1 MWIMFYLLF
10 TCSRS
15 NLDNSLMGKYICK
28 MLQDLKVPTKGVN
41 YPVKKEQKNCEQ
53 TGKVV
58 HTIPINLTQYLPP
71 SQQFT
76 TA

>member
-1 MWIMFYLLF
+1 
-10 TCSRS
+10 
-15 NLDNSLMGKYICK
+15 
-28 MLQDLKVPTKGVN
+28 MLQDFKDTNQRCQKSQNHAKHSKVQLSGQ
-41 YPVKKEQKNCEQ
+41 KKEQKNCEQ
-53 TGKVV
+53 TGKIV

>member
-1 MWIMFYLLF
+1 
-10 TCSRS
+10 
-15 NLDNSLMGKYICK
+15 MGKYICK

-41 YPVKKEQKNCEQ
+41 YLVKKEQKNCEQ

-76 TA
+76 TAWKKKKHPLENKYTEKLWT